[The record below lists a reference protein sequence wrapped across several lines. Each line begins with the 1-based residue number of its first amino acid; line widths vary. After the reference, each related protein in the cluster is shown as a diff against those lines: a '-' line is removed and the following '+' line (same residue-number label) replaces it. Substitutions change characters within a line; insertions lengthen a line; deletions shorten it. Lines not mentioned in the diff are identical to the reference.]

1 MHWSSY
7 CICEYVAAIFFCNI
21 MSIGFALVL
30 FSKLVHAEY
39 VSNKYMKREAATTSW
54 RYRMI
59 QDGGQQRLCLLI
71 A

>member
-1 MHWSSY
+1 MSLRFDD
-7 CICEYVAAIFFCNI
+7 AIYQRHDF
-21 MSIGFALVL
+21 L
-30 FSKLVHAEY
+30 FSTMVRAGY
-39 VSNKYMKREAATTSW
+39 VFNKYTFVPESRLMNTTAW